1 MKSLLISLIK
11 AFIWGVVCIF
21 AIPLACACAAT
32 LDPSASRS
40 VPVTKPIPTQTDTKE
55 HFNLKHL
62 FPPKHGAHPK
72 LSTDR
77 QGLT

>member
-1 MKSLLISLIK
+1 MKALLISLIK

-32 LDPSASRS
+32 LDLSTSKS
-40 VPVTKPIPTQTDTKE
+40 VPVTKPAPTPVETKE
-55 HFNLKHL
+55 HLNLKHL
-62 FPPKHGAHPK
+62 FSPKHGEHQR

>member
-1 MKSLLISLIK
+1 MKAMLISLIK

-32 LDPSASRS
+32 LDLPTSRS
-40 VPVTKPIPTQTDTKE
+40 VPVTKPVSTPIDTKE
-55 HFNLKHL
+55 HFNSKPL
-62 FPPKHGAHPK
+62 FSPRHGVRPK